1 MAQAADEIAGNGGKD
16 DKPVQTQGQVQG
28 QAKKQQQQGKPSAK
42 NGKKGINDPSPLEAV
57 SDSKIAETEFETW
70 LASKEINLGEYKD
83 QLAGFTVALFG
94 SYPDK
99 QAFKS
104 QLLDQIK
111 LKNKLIDAPKFYVAY
126 DAATKLS
133 EQQLNGM

>member
-1 MAQAADEIAGNGGKD
+1 MSQQNNTDNQDAGDGQDDETVK
-16 DKPVQTQGQVQG
+16 TQG
-28 QAKKQQQQGKPSAK
+28 QAKQQHAEKPST
-42 NGKKGINDPSPLEAV
+42 NNEKKEDNNDPSPLEAV